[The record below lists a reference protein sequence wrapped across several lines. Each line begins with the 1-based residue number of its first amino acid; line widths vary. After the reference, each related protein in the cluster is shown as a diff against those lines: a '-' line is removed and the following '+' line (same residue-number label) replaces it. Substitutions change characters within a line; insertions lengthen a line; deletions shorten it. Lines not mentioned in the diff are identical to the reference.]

1 MNMVPALSPEIQ
13 PATRI
18 LIVDDREEN
27 LFVLEELLSS
37 MNVEVVKALSG
48 SEALHILIKDS
59 DFCLILMDVQMPVL
73 DGFKTTQLIHKHPKT
88 RHTPVIFITA
98 IHKDIKYIH
107 EGFDSG
113 AADYIC
119 KPIDAKILLAKV
131 QIFIDLEKNKR
142 ALEELLEKTQ
152 ALEESK
158 NLLLK
163 CSLDGIIA
171 VDENGLINFCN
182 PAAQQILRAD
192 SNRLMNKSILMLLDR
207 PALRDKVDWEN
218 SIFRRAILQGDTI
231 RENDAKIANGN
242 GRYTPCSYSFGTF
255 RSGDKGGG
263 VLMFHDISQ
272 RKQNEE
278 KLLHMATHDPLT
290 KLPNRMLFKE
300 AINNAINRCKRNG
313 HRLIVMFVDLDHFKK
328 VNDEFGHT
336 VGDELL
342 VNLAHRLRSYGRKV
356 NLFARLGGD
365 EFGVLFEDENGN
377 FDSSVMAGKMLEV
390 FSKPIEVKNHSI
402 LTSGSIGIVEFPE
415 YGEDADSLIKAA
427 DITMYQAKNMGRNC
441 FAMFDPKYED
451 LAVQR
456 SQLERDF
463 KKAVLDDE
471 LSCHFQ
477 PIIDSHNE
485 KLVAVEVLAR
495 WKHESRGFV
504 SPDNFIPIAE
514 KSGLIIPMS
523 LHIYTK
529 AFEALQNWKDKGI
542 WPEGARIAL
551 NTSSVQFRNKLVIDQ
566 LFEIKERFG
575 LDLDQFEI
583 EITESLL
590 LNDQEEVIET
600 LRLMQT
606 MGLSISI
613 DDFGTGYSS
622 LSYLRRLPINTLK
635 IDRSFIKDIG
645 RDKDDE
651 CIISATIDLAHNLN
665 LKVIS
670 EGVETE
676 EHAAFLRRADSDYF
690 QGYLYSRPLP
700 EKEMEDWLT
709 SYTEK
714 FKEA

>member
-1 MNMVPALSPEIQ
+1 MTPALSSKIQ
-13 PATRI
+13 PASRI

-27 LFVLEELLSS
+27 LFVLEELLSG
-37 MNVEVVKALSG
+37 MNVDVVKALSG
-48 SEALHILIKDS
+48 TEALHILIKDS

-98 IHKDIKYIH
+98 IHKDLNYIH
-107 EGFDSG
+107 RGFDSG

-119 KPIDAKILLAKV
+119 KPIDAKILLAKIQV
-131 QIFIDLEKNKR
+131 FVDLEQNKR
-142 ALEELLEKTQ
+142 ALERLFQKTK

-158 NLLLK
+158 NLLLNY
-163 CSLDGIIA
+163 SQDGIIA
-171 VDENGLINFCN
+171 VDDNGLINFCN
-182 PAAQQILRAD
+182 PAAQEILKVD
-192 SNRLMNKSILMLLDR
+192 SNQLINKSILMLLDH
-207 PALRDKVDWEN
+207 PALRDKLDWEN

-231 RENDAKIANGN
+231 RENDAKIANEKGLC
-242 GRYTPCSYSFGTF
+242 TPCSYSFGTF

-278 KLLHMATHDPLT
+278 KLLYMATHDPLT
-290 KLPNRMLFKE
+290 KLPNRILFKE
-300 AINNAINRCKRNG
+300 ALNNAINRCKRNG

-328 VNDEFGHT
+328 VNDEFGHS

-342 VNLAHRLRSYGRKV
+342 VNLARRLLSYSRKV
-356 NLFARLGGD
+356 SLFARLGGD
-365 EFGVLFEDENGN
+365 EFGVLFEDEDGN

-390 FSKPIEVKNHSI
+390 LSKPIELKNHSI
-402 LTSGSIGIVEFPE
+402 LTSGSIGIVEHPE
-415 YGEDADSLIKAA
+415 YGEDAEFLIKAA
-427 DITMYQAKNMGRNC
+427 DLSMYQAKNMGRNC
-441 FAMFDPKYED
+441 FAMFDPTFED
-451 LAVQR
+451 LAVQH
-456 SQLERDF
+456 SHLERDF
-463 KKAVLDDE
+463 KNAVLE
-471 LSCHFQ
+471 NKLCCHFQ
-477 PIIDSHNE
+477 PIIDSRNE

-495 WKHESRGFV
+495 WIHDTRGFV

-514 KSGLIIPMS
+514 TSGLIIPLS
-523 LHIYTK
+523 TQIYTQASK
-529 AFEALQNWKDKGI
+529 ALQAWIDQGI
-542 WPEGARIAL
+542 WPQGARIAL

-566 LFEIKERFG
+566 LMEIKDKFRLEM
-575 LDLDQFEI
+575 DHFEI

-600 LRLMQT
+600 LRMMQT

-645 RDKDDE
+645 KDKDDE
-651 CIISATIDLAHNLN
+651 CIITATIDLAHNLN

-676 EHAAFLRRADSDYF
+676 EHAEFLRHANSDYF

-700 EKEMEDWLT
+700 EKEMEDWLKAYAEN
-709 SYTEK
+709 SK
-714 FKEA
+714 RPD